1 MYPSVCCEACAGSA
15 RLIGCPE
22 SLVRKIRD
30 SENQRTL
37 LYVARFQCVD
47 LRHLRKHNLHHVK
60 YT

>member
-22 SLVRKIRD
+22 SLLRKIRD

-37 LYVARFQCVD
+37 LYVPLHVFSVSIYDICV
-47 LRHLRKHNLHHVK
+47 N
-60 YT
+60 TISTT